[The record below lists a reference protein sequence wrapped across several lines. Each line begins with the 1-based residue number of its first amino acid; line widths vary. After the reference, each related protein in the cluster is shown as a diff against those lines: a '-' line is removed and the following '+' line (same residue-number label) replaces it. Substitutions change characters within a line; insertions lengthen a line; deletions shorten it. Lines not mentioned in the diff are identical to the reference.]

1 VFIDNQWIIK
11 NFFHCF
17 FLSVWQICCT
27 FAENFKFINV
37 MKKTLFSLTLCLL
50 GLCGAYAVSLPG
62 ISIVFVEIYGIMP
75 VNDPHNGDA
84 GGRPDPTQQIIGG
97 IDGNDLNIGIVGD
110 GEIDAGEIGEVIVID
125 PETGEI
131 IIEEEI
137 IGQTSV
143 NIPEPGSYTAYV
155 VVDGITY
162 AGDFVVE

>member
-1 VFIDNQWIIK
+1 
-11 NFFHCF
+11 
-17 FLSVWQICCT
+17 
-27 FAENFKFINV
+27 
-37 MKKTLFSLTLCLL
+37 M
-50 GLCGAYAVSLPG
+50 PG
-62 ISIVFVEIYGIMP
+62 DDGQ
-75 VNDPHNGDA
+75 NGNA
-84 GGRPDPTQQIIGG
+84 GGSPDPTQQIIGG
-97 IDGNDLNIGIVGD
+97 IDGDDLNIGIVVG

-162 AGDFVVE
+162 AGDFVVEWPSVKAEVPLLYYI